1 MARAPREVRRLL
13 MKALREPDPERA
25 TELFLAAR
33 LLHTQLRMYEK
44 DVENIRKRIR
54 EIRET
59 LQTLLR
65 NPSK

>member
-33 LLHTQLRMYEK
+33 LLYTAFHGSGALGE
-44 DVENIRKRIR
+44 VAEGLR
-54 EIRET
+54 EIRLT
-59 LQTLLR
+59 LQRLLKS
-65 NPSK
+65 PSK